1 MIVSSTWDAQ
11 NFKTPASDAE
21 FYGQEAHFNRDVIF
35 YKNVTIHGELKFDY
49 FKYDKLS
56 LNDLDVYGT
65 SRFFGP
71 SYFYDTLTV
80 TERFYV
86 GRPETG
92 GEVFRIDTAD
102 GRVGIASTQPKQP
115 LDVNGIIVTTE
126 SIGIGS
132 YIPEQRLDVAGSV
145 KIDAEIFDSVNSPG
159 KLSYILS
166 RDAGGIRW
174 IPQVGDIPPGEP
186 DFTGDGP
193 AGIST
198 AFMFILDEGVP
209 IFNP

>member
-1 MIVSSTWDAQ
+1 MIVSSTWDEQ
-11 NFKTPASDAE
+11 NFKTPSPDAE
-21 FYGQEAHFNRDVIF
+21 FYGQESYFNRDVVF

-71 SYFYDTLTV
+71 SYFYDTLSV
-80 TERFYV
+80 TKRFHV
-86 GRPETG
+86 GFADSG
-92 GEVFRIDTAD
+92 GNVFRIDTED

-145 KIDAEIFDSVNSPG
+145 KIDNRIYDSTNSPG
-159 KLSYILS
+159 QISYILS
-166 RDAGGIRW
+166 TDQNGIRW
-174 IPQVGDIPPGEP
+174 IPQLSDIPPGEP

-193 AGIST
+193 SGIST
-198 AFMFILDEGVP
+198 GVVFILDEGVP